1 MTNTPLI
8 VTLMGVN
15 LDFMVAE
22 PSLRAAIS
30 AAKSMPS
37 FWPSSSLEAEAAE
50 AAVAAVVVVE
60 EEEEEAEAEE
70 EEFAASSRSS
80 AAWCSK
86 LKASRLASR

>member
-15 LDFMVAE
+15 LDFMVEE

-37 FWPSSSLEAEAAE
+37 FWPSSSLEEAE
-50 AAVAAVVVVE
+50 AVVVVVVVVVLVE
-60 EEEEEAEAEE
+60 EEE

>member
-37 FWPSSSLEAEAAE
+37 FWPSSSLEAEAAV
-50 AAVAAVVVVE
+50 AAAVVLEE

>member
-15 LDFMVAE
+15 LDFMVEE

-37 FWPSSSLEAEAAE
+37 FWPSSSLEEAE
-50 AAVAAVVVVE
+50 AVVVVVVVVVVLVE
-60 EEEEEAEAEE
+60 EEE

>member
-15 LDFMVAE
+15 LDFMVEE

-37 FWPSSSLEAEAAE
+37 FWPSSSLEEAE
-50 AAVAAVVVVE
+50 AVVVVVVVVVLVE
-60 EEEEEAEAEE
+60 EEEEEL
-70 EEFAASSRSS
+70 AASSRSS

>member
-15 LDFMVAE
+15 LDFMVEE

-37 FWPSSSLEAEAAE
+37 FWPSSSLEEAEA
-50 AAVAAVVVVE
+50 VVVVVVVVVE
-60 EEEEEAEAEE
+60 EEE

>member
-37 FWPSSSLEAEAAE
+37 FWPSSSLEAEAA
-50 AAVAAVVVVE
+50 VAAVVVVE